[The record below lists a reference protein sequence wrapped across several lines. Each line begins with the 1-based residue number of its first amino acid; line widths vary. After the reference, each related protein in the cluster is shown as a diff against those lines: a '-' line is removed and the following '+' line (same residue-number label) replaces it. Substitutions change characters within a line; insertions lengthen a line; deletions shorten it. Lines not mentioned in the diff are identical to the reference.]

1 MRVNGP
7 VIDQEYQ
14 FPSGETL
21 VSTTDLKG
29 RILYC
34 NGPFVVVSGFEKSQL
49 LGQPHNMIRHPDM
62 PEEAFRDMWETISKG
77 QPWSAPVKN
86 RRADGTHY
94 WVIANVTPLLD
105 ANGPTGYM
113 SVRTEASRAQIDAAE
128 ALYATM
134 RQEAQ
139 NGKLNHRLF
148 AGDVQTNS
156 LFSRIRRIMMPG
168 LGRLLFLVSAC
179 MCAVTFFAGAY
190 ASSLLEG
197 RALWA
202 VAISATALAA
212 FIGSFIVKRLTIDR
226 VQELLSQVNRM
237 SAGDLT
243 VQLPKGRNDIL
254 GRLTQGLNQLNVN
267 LRSIV
272 RDARNEAEV
281 MQHVS
286 GEIATSN
293 QDLAVRTDS
302 QASGLEETAA
312 AMEQITST
320 VSQSASAAQEAA
332 ELAGLAKSVADRSG
346 EEVRQV
352 ALNMSS
358 INDSSNQIGEI
369 IQVID
374 TIAFQT
380 NILALNAAV
389 EAARA
394 GEQGRGFAVVASE
407 VRELAKRT
415 STAAQ
420 QVKDL
425 VTESS
430 ARVSAGSSQT
440 DAAQKAMEEALL
452 AVTQVSELI
461 QGISHSATEQ
471 RQGISE
477 INLTITQLDTM
488 TQQNSSL
495 VEKNA
500 VNSMQMKEKSDAVL
514 ESVGIFHL
522 SAGEVSRPKVDAV
535 ELRRQGKAQRKA
547 A

>member
-7 VIDQEYQ
+7 IVDKEYQ
-14 FPSGETL
+14 FPTGETL

-34 NGPFVVVSGFEKSQL
+34 NEPFVVVSGYEKSQL

-62 PEEAFRDMWETISKG
+62 PEEAFRDMWATISSGK
-77 QPWSAPVKN
+77 PWSAPVKN

-113 SVRTEASRAQIDAAE
+113 SVRTEASRTEIDEAE
-128 ALYATM
+128 ALYALM
-134 RQEAQ
+134 RMEAQ
-139 NGKLNHRLF
+139 KGKIHHRLSS
-148 AGDVQTNS
+148 GNLYKDS
-156 LFSRIRRIMMPG
+156 IECRIKMALTPT
-168 LGRLLFLVSAC
+168 LGNLLFIITAC
-179 MCAVTFFAGAY
+179 VCAMTFVAGLYADDMLTGTKLWGASAGAI
-190 ASSLLEG
+190 
-197 RALWA
+197 AL
-202 VAISATALAA
+202 ATAIGG
-212 FIGSFIVKRLTIDR
+212 FILKKITVDR
-226 VQELLSQVNRM
+226 VGELLSQVNRM
-237 SAGDLT
+237 AAGDLT
-243 VQLPKGRNDIL
+243 VQLPKGNGDVM

-272 RDARNEAEV
+272 RDARNEAVV
-281 MQHVS
+281 MQNVS
-286 GEIATSN
+286 SDIADSN

-312 AMEQITST
+312 AMEQMTST
-320 VSQSASAAQEAA
+320 VSQSASAAHEAA
-332 ELAGLAKSVADRSG
+332 ELANQAKAVADRSG

-352 ALNMSS
+352 ADNMSS

-420 QVKDL
+420 QVKNL

-430 ARVSAGSSQT
+430 ERVRAGSVQT
-440 DAAQKAMEEALL
+440 DSAQKAMDEALL
-452 AVTQVSELI
+452 AVTQVTELI
-461 QGISHSATEQ
+461 QGISHSASEQ
-471 RQGISE
+471 QQGISE
-477 INLTITQLDTM
+477 INLTITQLDSM
-488 TQQNSSL
+488 TQQNAEL

-500 VNSMQMKEKSDAVL
+500 LNSMQMKDKSKAVL

-522 SAGEVSRPKVDAV
+522 SAADSNRPKVDAV
-535 ELRRQGKAQRKA
+535 ELRRQGKAKKSA
-547 A
+547 S